1 MHVDADATMVVKT
14 RSELWQIIQ
23 NSETVTNLVI
33 GMMHMHTNSN
43 ESLIMFR
50 YEMTMTATDTSV
62 TSKRLIRSVA
72 A

>member
-50 YEMTMTATDTSV
+50 YPSV
-62 TSKRLIRSVA
+62 RLHVNQYRTVA
-72 A
+72 VS